1 MVDVLSY
8 GGGHQTA
15 GMLAMIKLGKLPRPD
30 IIVFADTGGEI
41 PETYHHLE
49 HYGKPFAEE
58 LGIPFITAQFT
69 RFGKVETLEDFSLR
83 YKWIPQ
89 PFQRTCTNQFK
100 IQVIHK
106 ELRKY
111 KGKEPVNVWIGISTD
126 EAHRRKESR
135 VKWLN
140 NVYPLI
146 DNGISRKDCDY
157 AMVEVG
163 MPIPPKSGC
172 FFCPFA
178 NRERWRVLR
187 KEHPDLFQRAI
198 TMEDTARTR
207 NTGMTL
213 SGKSPLRTW
222 LEGEQ
227 LAWEELLEAEE
238 GCHTGYC
245 FV

>member
-15 GMLAMIKLGKLPRPD
+15 GMLALIKLGRLPKPD
-30 IIVFADTGGEI
+30 VIIFADTGGEI

-49 HYGKPFAEE
+49 NYAKPLADE
-58 LGIPFITAQFT
+58 LGIPFHIVVHTNK
-69 RFGKVETLEDFSLR
+69 GKEETLYDFAYR

-106 ELRKY
+106 AMRPY
-111 KGKEPVNVWIGISTD
+111 KGKEAVNCWIGISTD

-135 VKWLN
+135 VKWITN
-140 NVYPLI
+140 TYPLV
-146 DNGISRKDCDY
+146 DNGLSRADCDE
-157 AMVEVG
+157 AMRTIG
-163 MPIPPKSGC
+163 MLIPPKSGC
-172 FFCPFA
+172 YFCPF
-178 NRERWRVLR
+178 NRTTRWREIRIHTPELYQKAIALEDNAR
-187 KEHPDLFQRAI
+187 QRVPS
-198 TMEDTARTR
+198 
-207 NTGMTL
+207 MTL
-213 SGKSPLRTW
+213 TGKAPLKAY

>member
-30 IIVFADTGGEI
+30 VIVFADTGGEI

-49 HYGKPFAEE
+49 NYAKPLADE
-58 LGIPFITAQFT
+58 LEIPFRIAVHTNK
-69 RFGKVETLEDFSLR
+69 GKEETLYDFAYR

-106 ELRKY
+106 ALRPY

-135 VKWLN
+135 VKWIN

-146 DNGISRKDCDY
+146 DNGISRKDCDA
-157 AMVEVG
+157 AMVEIE

-172 FFCPFA
+172 YFCPF
-178 NRERWRVLR
+178 NRTTRWREIR
-187 KEHPDLFQRAI
+187 IHTPDLYQRAI
-198 TMEDTARTR
+198 ALEENARQR
-207 NTGMTL
+207 VPGMTL
-213 SGKSPLRTW
+213 TGKAPLKAY